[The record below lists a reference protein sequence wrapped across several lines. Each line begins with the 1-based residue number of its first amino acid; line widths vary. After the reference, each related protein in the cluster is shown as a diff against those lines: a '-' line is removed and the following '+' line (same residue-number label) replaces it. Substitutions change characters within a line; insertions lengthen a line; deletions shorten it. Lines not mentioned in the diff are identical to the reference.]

1 MSSHVIGETQ
11 QRFLRA
17 IVEKVPLERVAEL
30 HLFAPIRQ
38 GGTETGLAVFAT
50 EPDAGEAGEVAE
62 DGLSDDVPL
71 SEVAPH
77 ESAASE
83 QVDAASEAG
92 EQPEESETFAEP
104 DMNEAPEASAES
116 ADESDGSEDESSGIR
131 GTGAASADPDDVGA
145 ATHQTPAGN
154 ARVRHV
160 VYTARYR
167 LILKG
172 PDRGKWE
179 FDIRDEAEAP
189 LVTVDAVVRGVQRR
203 VGDIAEVER
212 MTPEQLAIAVSD
224 TPWKT
229 AS

>member
-1 MSSHVIGETQ
+1 M
-11 QRFLRA
+11 
-17 IVEKVPLERVAEL
+17 
-30 HLFAPIRQ
+30 
-38 GGTETGLAVFAT
+38 
-50 EPDAGEAGEVAE
+50 
-62 DGLSDDVPL
+62 
-71 SEVAPH
+71 
-77 ESAASE
+77 
-83 QVDAASEAG
+83 
-92 EQPEESETFAEP
+92 
-104 DMNEAPEASAES
+104 
-116 ADESDGSEDESSGIR
+116 
-131 GTGAASADPDDVGA
+131 
-145 ATHQTPAGN
+145 
-154 ARVRHV
+154 
-160 VYTARYR
+160 YTARYR